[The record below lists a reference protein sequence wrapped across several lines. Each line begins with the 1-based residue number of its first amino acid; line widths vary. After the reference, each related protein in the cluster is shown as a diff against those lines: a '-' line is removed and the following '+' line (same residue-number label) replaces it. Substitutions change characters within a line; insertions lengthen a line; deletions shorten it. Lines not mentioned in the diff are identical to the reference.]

1 MGNKISFIPSNWL
14 YNASV
19 IGFLKVLESFD
30 KHSFEFKDGGEIEID
45 RETIKKSYE
54 KIFEYHK
61 THFEEEF
68 KIWGN
73 NKRYPNYIQP
83 KQKDFFEKY
92 YIESLSNVREGNSK
106 KCSWCRGYFLSDEE
120 LNSLKKKFSGNFEKF
135 ITQREIFQAIH
146 LRELGGA
153 ITEMPNSFWN
163 LKFSLPI
170 CHLCSYL
177 IIFHHFSFCKIDR
190 NTEIF
195 INAPD
200 FRLIWDLNKFG
211 EIFKEKYEIK
221 EILGLSLLKW
231 AERRKVLLGSWT
243 IMNIEVI
250 IKRSEGGKFFIDYFD
265 LPYSITKILLDY
277 EIANL
282 INQINEEKIF
292 ELILNGKFTELEMVN
307 YYVLK
312 TLLKLKN
319 KENISQ
325 NDPIIKYLSEDKYKK
340 KVYLEKIAK
349 ILPELYGKIL
359 KHLEREV
366 KMNKNIDRLMEKLKA
381 KGTEFS
387 QKEVGKSINDI
398 AYKLLEQIRL
408 GNKDNVYYLLLRC
421 FVANKEK
428 MPEELIDVFK
438 LENDKYFKTLIFS
451 FLASILGGE
460 V

>member
-1 MGNKISFIPSNWL
+1 MSGNKIIFIPSDWL
-14 YNASV
+14 YNASM
-19 IGFLKVLESFD
+19 IGFLKVLEFGGESFN
-30 KHSFEFKDGGEIEID
+30 FKDDGEIEID
-45 RETIKKSYE
+45 SDAIEKSYE

-61 THFEEEF
+61 EFLKEEF

-73 NKRYPNYIQP
+73 NKRYPNYIQSG
-83 KQKDFFEKY
+83 QKEFFENY
-92 YIESLSNVREGNSK
+92 YIKSLIKVKENNSK
-106 KCSWCRGYFLSDEE
+106 KCSWCRGYFLPDNE
-120 LNSLKKKFSGNFEKF
+120 LDSLEKNFRGDFKKFIK
-135 ITQREIFQAIH
+135 QREIFQAIH
-146 LRELGGA
+146 IRELGGA
-153 ITEMPNSFWN
+153 ITEMPNAFWN
-163 LKFSLPI
+163 LKFSIPI

-177 IIFHHFSFCKIDR
+177 IIFHHLSFCKIDK

-200 FRLIWDLNKFG
+200 FRLIWDLNKFV
-211 EIFKEKYEIK
+211 EFFKEKYEIK

-231 AERRKVLLGSWT
+231 AERRRALLGAWT

-250 IKRSEGGKFFIDYFD
+250 VKKSEEGKFFIDYFD

-277 EIANL
+277 EIADL
-282 INQINEEKIF
+282 ITQINEEKIF
-292 ELILNGKFTELEMVN
+292 ELILNGKFAELEKIN

-312 TLLKLKN
+312 TLLKLAN

-325 NDPIIKYLSEDKYKK
+325 NDPIIKYLNKNNYSEKSH
-340 KVYLEKIAK
+340 LQKIAK
-349 ILPELYGKIL
+349 TLPKLYGKIL
-359 KHLEREV
+359 KHLEKEV
-366 KMNKNIDRLMEKLKA
+366 KMNKDIDRLVEKLKE
-381 KGTEFS
+381 KGKKFS
-387 QKEVGKSINDI
+387 QEGIGKSINDI

-421 FVANKEK
+421 FVANGEK

-438 LENDKYFKTLIFS
+438 LENDKYFKILIFS